1 MGHSLDNLKP
11 LIRCPVCQKKYD
23 PSKVV
28 LLSED
33 DRKTVLHIACESCGI
48 SSLVFV
54 SLGKMGAASFGILTD
69 LGREEV
75 RTFYGR
81 EPVSTDDTLAV
92 HRFLKGFTGGVR
104 EFFPEKSR
112 H

>member
-1 MGHSLDNLKP
+1 MGHSLENLKP

-54 SLGKMGAASFGILTD
+54 SLGKMGAVSFGMLTD

-75 RTFYGR
+75 RTFYGS
-81 EPVSTDDTLAV
+81 EPITADDALAV
-92 HRFLKGFTGGVR
+92 HRFMKGFRGGVR
-104 EFFPEKSR
+104 EYFGEKR
-112 H
+112 

>member
-1 MGHSLDNLKP
+1 MGHSLENLKP

-54 SLGKMGAASFGILTD
+54 SLGKMGAVSFGMLTD
-69 LGREEV
+69 LERDEV
-75 RTFYGR
+75 RSFYGG
-81 EPVSTDDTLAV
+81 EPVSADDALAA
-92 HRFLKGFTGGVR
+92 HRFLKGFRGGAK
-104 EFFPEKSR
+104 ECFGEKR
-112 H
+112 

>member
-1 MGHSLDNLKP
+1 MGHSLENLKP

-28 LLSED
+28 LLAED

-54 SLGKMGAASFGILTD
+54 SLGKMGAVSFGVLTD

-75 RTFYGR
+75 RAFYGT
-81 EPVSTDDTLAV
+81 EPVSTDDVLEA
-92 HRFLKGFTGGVR
+92 HRFLKGFRGGAK
-104 EFFPEKSR
+104 ECFEKKR
-112 H
+112 